1 MIIQKR
7 KLYPILSITALIL
20 GFAFLSLSKT
30 SLTGAVIG
38 VPNSV
43 GSLFGTILILASA
56 ILFLLV
62 HQEREKHETNI
73 NSFRRWLEKK
83 KHRSLDYDHAKKEYE
98 ILEKNY
104 WKAVSDGIIKKSY
117 EDRPLEF
124 IEDYISTSEKR
135 RSERLYSEKAEV
147 SNEAKEILESGRIV
161 TKAREL
167 KSIAER
173 MGYEIKVGKAHDEV
187 YSISSGKHV
196 LVTDIP
202 RHEMGKGLSRK
213 ILKNLR
219 DGHR

>member
-1 MIIQKR
+1 MLIQKR
-7 KLYPILSITALIL
+7 RLYLISAIASLVIGSILL
-20 GFAFLSLSKT
+20 FLSKAN
-30 SLTGAVIG
+30 LTGAVIG
-38 VPNSV
+38 VPDSA

-56 ILFLLV
+56 IMFLMV
-62 HQEREKHETNI
+62 HYEREKHDTNI

-83 KHRSLDYDHAKKEYE
+83 KHRSLDYDHAKQEYE

-104 WKAVSDGIIKKSY
+104 WKAISDRIIKKAY
-117 EDRPLEF
+117 EDRPLKF
-124 IEDYISTSEKR
+124 IEDYISTPENK
-135 RSERLYSEKAEV
+135 RLYSEKAEV

-173 MGYEIKVGKAHDEV
+173 MGYEIKIGKGHDEV

-202 RHEMGKGLSRK
+202 RHELGKGLSRK

-219 DGHR
+219 YGHR